1 MPRAEIRKRSRLQ
14 IARLMKKYYRALPEI
29 EDKANTF
36 TTTAQLNKWVDLNI
50 LKQKPSRP
58 V

>member
-14 IARLMKKYYRALPEI
+14 IARLLKKYYRALPEI
-29 EDKANTF
+29 EDKANRF

-50 LKQKPSRP
+50 LKQRP
-58 V
+58 R

>member
-14 IARLMKKYYRALPEI
+14 IARLLKKYYRALPEI

-50 LKQKPSRP
+50 LKQRP
-58 V
+58 Q